1 MVAKQPYFTVII
13 VAYNSGAYLHECINA
28 LNQQT
33 FKDFEVIIFDNG
45 TEDGSVDSISSS
57 SFSINIIKSTLNK
70 GFAFGNNAAVKD
82 ANGDWLILLNADA
95 IPQSDWLREIFQ
107 AICRYPEIVIF
118 GSTQINYHN
127 PEVLDGAGDHYH
139 PFGLAW
145 RGAKGYPA
153 DSIAADAIVMG
164 PCAAAAI
171 YKKDI
176 FEKLGGMEEHFFCYY
191 EDVDLALRFRLE
203 GHLCIQLA
211 NAKVKHVGSATF
223 GTNSEFSRYYIS
235 RNKIWTFFRCLP
247 AALLISLLPS
257 FFIIVLIRLCFSIG
271 RSDFKIRLRA
281 LWDALYNLP
290 EIWGERRS
298 IQSSRKIGVVQFG
311 RSMTWSIGK
320 LLMRSSDGRSI
331 PKSVRVN
338 SIGKADAC
346 NS

>member
-1 MVAKQPYFTVII
+1 MVAKQPYLTVII
-13 VAYNSGAYLHECINA
+13 VTYNSGAYLYECINA

-45 TEDGSVDSISSS
+45 TEDGSVDSISSKNL
-57 SFSINIIKSTLNK
+57 SINIIKSTLNK

-95 IPQSDWLREIFQ
+95 IPQSDWLQEICK

-153 DSIAADAIVMG
+153 DSIAGDAIVMG

-171 YKKDI
+171 YRKDI
-176 FEKLGGMEEHFFCYY
+176 FEKLGGMAEHFFCYY

-211 NAKVKHVGSATF
+211 NAKVRHVGSATF
-223 GTNSEFSRYYIS
+223 GTDSEFSRYYIG

-247 AALLISLLPS
+247 AALLIPLLPS
-257 FFIIVLIRLCFSIG
+257 FFIIVLIRLCFAIG
-271 RSDFKIRLRA
+271 RSDFNIRVRA
-281 LWDALYNLP
+281 SWDAICNLP
-290 EIWGERRS
+290 EIWRQRRS
-298 IQSSRKIGVVQFG
+298 VQVFRKISAIQFAQ
-311 RSMTWSIGK
+311 SMTWSIGK

-331 PKSVRVN
+331 PEFVHINSRV
-338 SIGKADAC
+338 KADAC
-346 NS
+346 DN

>member
-1 MVAKQPYFTVII
+1 MVAKQPCFTVII
-13 VAYNSGAYLHECINA
+13 VTYNSGAYLHECIYA

-33 FKDFEVIIFDNG
+33 FKDFEVIIFDNC
-45 TEDGSVDSISSS
+45 TEDGSVDSISPNSL
-57 SFSINIIKSTLNK
+57 SINIIKSTLNK
-70 GFAFGNNAAVKD
+70 GFAFGNNAAVMD
-82 ANGDWLILLNADA
+82 ANGEWLVLLNADA
-95 IPQSDWLREIFQ
+95 IPQSDWLQEIYK

-118 GSTQINYHN
+118 GSTQIDYHN

-145 RGAKGYPA
+145 RGAKGYPS
-153 DSIAADAIVMG
+153 DSIAGDAIVMG

-171 YKKDI
+171 YRKDI
-176 FEKLGGMEEHFFCYY
+176 FEKLGGMAEHFFCYY

-211 NAKVKHVGSATF
+211 DAKVRHVGSATF
-223 GTNSEFSRYYIS
+223 GTDSEFSRYYIG

-247 AALLISLLPS
+247 VALLIPLLPS
-257 FFIIVLIRLCFSIG
+257 FFIIVLIRLCFAIG

-281 LWDALYNLP
+281 VWDALYSLP
-290 EIWGERRS
+290 DIWGERRS
-298 IQSSRKIGVVQFG
+298 IQSRRKISLVQFG

>member
-13 VAYNSGAYLHECINA
+13 VTHNSGAYLHECINA

-45 TEDGSVDSISSS
+45 TEDGSVDSIGPNTL
-57 SFSINIIKSTLNK
+57 SINIIKSTLNK

-95 IPQSDWLREIFQ
+95 IPQSDWLQEIYK

-153 DSIAADAIVMG
+153 DSISEDAIVMG

-176 FEKLGGMEEHFFCYY
+176 FKKLGGMAEHFFCYY

-211 NAKVKHVGSATF
+211 NAKVRHVGSATF
-223 GTNSEFSRYYIS
+223 GTDSEFSRYYIG

-247 AALLISLLPS
+247 AALLIPLLPS
-257 FFIIVLIRLCFSIG
+257 FFIIILIRICFAIG

-281 LWDALYNLP
+281 LWDALYSLP
-290 EIWGERRS
+290 EIWEERRS
-298 IQSSRKIGVVQFG
+298 IQSRRKIGALQFG
-311 RSMTWSIGK
+311 RSMTWSLGK

>member
-1 MVAKQPYFTVII
+1 MVAKQPCFTVII
-13 VAYNSGAYLHECINA
+13 VTYNSGAYLHECLYA

-33 FKDFEVIIFDNG
+33 FKDFEVIIFDNF
-45 TEDGSVDSISSS
+45 TEDGSVDSISPNSL
-57 SFSINIIKSTLNK
+57 SINIIKSTLNK

-95 IPQSDWLREIFQ
+95 IPQSDWLQEIYK

-118 GSTQINYHN
+118 GSTQIDYHN

-153 DSIAADAIVMG
+153 DSIAGDAIVMG

-176 FEKLGGMEEHFFCYY
+176 FKKLGGMAEHFFCYY

-203 GHLCIQLA
+203 GHLCIQLVDA
-211 NAKVKHVGSATF
+211 RVRHVGSATL
-223 GTNSEFSRYYIS
+223 GRNSDFVRYYVG
-235 RNKIWTFFRCLP
+235 RNKVWTFFRCLP
-247 AALLISLLPS
+247 GALLILLLPG
-257 FFIIVLIRLCFSIG
+257 FFTVILIRLCLAIG
-271 RSDFKIRLRA
+271 LGGCKIRLRA
-281 LWDALYNLP
+281 LRDALYSLP
-290 EIWGERRS
+290 EVWEERRS
-298 IQSSRKIGVVQFG
+298 IQSRRKIGALQFG
-311 RSMTWSIGK
+311 RSMTWSLGK

-338 SIGKADAC
+338 SIGKPDAC
-346 NS
+346 SS